1 MAYLVK
7 LGRQTGQ
14 AHDKASAGHG
24 LVLPCPSGIAA
35 TLLLVIGIRLKLR
48 DQHARTAIGAQG
60 SIDLIQVTLAS
71 FDGHP
76 IDELSHIVGIDF
88 LSTFIGVF
96 VHKHDVQIAAI
107 AQFLAPQLAI
117 TNDGNC
123 GRFAV
128 TIFEPIPTP
137 TGSHA

>member
-14 AHDKASAGHG
+14 AHDKASTGHG
-24 LVLPCPSGIAA
+24 LVLPCPGRIAA
-35 TLLLVIGIRLKLR
+35 TLLLVIGIGLKLR
-48 DQHARTAIGAQG
+48 DQHARTPIGTQRCV
-60 SIDLIQVTLAS
+60 DLIQITLAR
-71 FDGHP
+71 FDRHP

-88 LSTFIGVF
+88 LSPLIGVF
-96 VHKHDVQIAAI
+96 VHKHNVQIAAI
-107 AQFLAPQLAI
+107 AQLLAPQLAI
-117 TNDGNC
+117 TNDGDC

-137 TGSHA
+137 TGGHA